1 MKKLIIIPVLTMSI
15 SIFVACG
22 GDHTAKNAPDTGKDT
37 YKVGKD
43 TSKPDTG
50 KATSADHSADGGSD
64 LVKDTTKHK

>member
-1 MKKLIIIPVLTMSI
+1 MKKVII
-15 SIFVACG
+15 VALLALGICLFAACNG
-22 GDHTAKNAPDTGKDT
+22 GRTPKNIPDTGKDT

-50 KATSADHSADGGSD
+50 KVASTDHSSNGGSD